1 MMKLVAVVAIAGC
14 GGHAAPEPLG
24 PPPAEPPMS
33 TEPHEA
39 AIAEPPPGSIA
50 MPRPPPPASSD
61 LDLVARWPLG
71 FNEHPED
78 EPSFDIAG
86 ALADP
91 GVTWRQLCARG
102 VQFGHR
108 ATDQD
113 LIAYLNAWCT
123 EDIDDAVYQLGL
135 LQSSSIRGIASAI
148 APDVAR
154 RLVHVSADAAEGAL
168 MRAHLSS
175 RSAFDLL
182 AASYVEVGELDE
194 ARAMNE
200 VSLHSTDQSDA
211 ATCHRLARGI
221 AIASDDAPDLAKRLH
236 RIATPYQTTAIGA
249 HVIAPDSTCV
259 ALDRDVGC
267 SVDIES
273 CGGDT
278 KLQTKILQNAL
289 TAWPSGATTYSGWYV
304 EFDWA
309 RGALPNP
316 YAATLATAALQAQLL
331 SSECDAKLLAEVRAA
346 MTVMRTSFTF
356 DAGLDHQ
363 LDAIDATAKLPLQQ
377 CLHAIRGR

>member
-1 MMKLVAVVAIAGC
+1 MMKLAVLVAIAGC
-14 GGHAAPEPLG
+14 AAQPAPEPLA
-24 PPPAEPPMS
+24 PPPEVPAVS
-33 TEPHEA
+33 TEPHAA

-50 MPRPPPPASSD
+50 MPRPSPPTSSD

-113 LIAYLNAWCT
+113 LIAYLKAWCT

-135 LQSSSIRGIASAI
+135 LQSSSVRGIASAVE
-148 APDVAR
+148 PDAAR
-154 RLVHVSADAAEGAL
+154 RLVHVSADVAEGAL
-168 MRAHLSS
+168 MHAHLSS
-175 RSAFDLL
+175 RGVFDLL
-182 AASYVEVGELDE
+182 AASYVEVGELDD

-200 VSLHSTDQSDA
+200 VALHATDPNDA

-221 AIASDDAPDLAKRLH
+221 AISSEDADELAKRLH
-236 RIATPYQTTAIGA
+236 RAATPYQTSAIGA
-249 HVIAPDSTCV
+249 RVIAPDSTCV

-267 SVDIES
+267 SVQIES
-273 CGGDT
+273 CVGDT
-278 KLQTKILQNAL
+278 KLQTKILQGAL
-289 TAWPSGATTYSGWYV
+289 AGWPSGATTYSGWYV
-304 EFDWA
+304 AYDWA
-309 RGALPNP
+309 RGALPDP
-316 YAATLATAALQAQLL
+316 YAAKLATAALHAQLL
-331 SSECDAKLLAEVRAA
+331 ASECDAKLLAEMRAA
-346 MTVMRTSFTF
+346 MTVMRASFTF
-356 DAGLDHQ
+356 DADVDHQ
-363 LDAIDATAKLPLQQ
+363 LDAIDATAKLPIQQ